1 MTIAEMFLLGW
12 ACLTTALWQYKVWQY
27 KFFMRATASVIED
40 VLDGRAKFVM
50 KANDEGG
57 KTFTI
62 EKVQ

>member
-1 MTIAEMFLLGW
+1 MAEMFLLGW
-12 ACLTTALWQYKVWQY
+12 ACLMTALWQFKVWQY

-40 VLDGRAKFVM
+40 VINGKAKFVV
-50 KANDEGG
+50 ADNGNS